1 MSVPTT
7 WRGVGPFLW
16 PSSSTKTPHIIHRLV
31 WRLRPLRIDKTSVLV
46 NHGHPVGN
54 IDRLGNKTNQQ
65 ISCCQTTIQEFG
77 WRMEGRFLVKGN
89 KDKRIPKSCCDGEE
103 NVDFREWNGVLF
115 KLTYP
120 NWGAWQS
127 FMFCVCVPHLIIFVV
142 AIILLSFLLFCNLS
156 LVTMRNISFS
166 QHPLSQDQLNL
177 HFWIA
182 ITRVKIHL

>member
-65 ISCCQTTIQEFG
+65 ISCFQTMIQELG
-77 WRMEGRFLVKGN
+77 WWMEGRFLMKGN
-89 KDKRIPKSCCDGEE
+89 KDKKIPKSCCDGEE
-103 NVDFREWNGVLF
+103 NVDCIEWNGLLF

-120 NWGAWQS
+120 NRGSWQS
-127 FMFCVCVPHLIIFVV
+127 FMFCVCVPPFILFVV
-142 AIILLSFLLFCNLS
+142 AIILLPFLLFCYLS
-156 LVTMRNISFS
+156 LVTTRNISFY
-166 QHPLSQDQLNL
+166 QHPPSQNQLNL

-182 ITRVKIHL
+182 ITRVKSHL